1 MGELALYIHWPFC
14 KSKCPYCDFNSHVQR
29 SIDYAQWQNAYIHE
43 LERLSTTL
51 KGRPLKSIF
60 LGGGTPSLMPPEL
73 VAAILHKAKTLWPY
87 EAIEI
92 TLEANPNS
100 VDVARFQAFRQAG
113 VNRISLGVQSL
124 RDASLRFLGR
134 QHSAAEGLKAIEIA
148 QQTFERVSFDLIYA
162 LPGQTAPAWG
172 EELTQALALGTTH
185 LSLYQL
191 TIEAGTAFA
200 TQHARG
206 DWRIPED
213 DHAGA
218 LYEQTQVL
226 CAAKGLP
233 AYEISNHAV
242 PGQES
247 QHNLVYWRY
256 GDYAGI
262 GPGAHGHL
270 THGAGKIAT
279 RQIKAPQPWL
289 NAIHEQGHGD
299 ADVAPVP
306 PLEQA
311 RERLMM
317 GLRLREGI
325 KGFPATAAE
334 HEALDWAKVK
344 VVEQAGLLTYQNS
357 NLALTQAGLQ
367 RHGAILAY
375 ILA

>member
-1 MGELALYIHWPFC
+1 MREFALYIHWPFC
-14 KSKCPYCDFNSHVQR
+14 KSKCPYCDFNSHVQGV
-29 SIDYAQWQNAYIHE
+29 IDYAQWQKAYIHE
-43 LERLSTTL
+43 LERLNTAL
-51 KGRPLKSIF
+51 NGRPLKSIF
-60 LGGGTPSLMPPEL
+60 FGGGTPSLMPPEL
-73 VAAILHKAKTLWPY
+73 VAAILHKAKALWPY

-100 VDVARFQAFRQAG
+100 VEVERFQAFRQAG
-113 VNRISLGVQSL
+113 VNRVSLGIQSL
-124 RDASLRFLGR
+124 RDESLRFLGR

-148 QQTFERVSFDLIYA
+148 QKTFERVSFDLIYA
-162 LPGQTAPAWG
+162 LPGQNTAAWE
-172 EELTQALALGTTH
+172 EELAQALALGTTH

-191 TIEAGTAFA
+191 TIEQGTAFA

-206 DWRIPED
+206 DWRIPTD
-213 DHAGA
+213 DLAGA
-218 LYEQTQVL
+218 LYEQTQAL

-242 PGQES
+242 SGQES

-262 GPGAHGHL
+262 GPGAHGRL
-270 THGAGKIAT
+270 TDGANKIAT
-279 RQIKAPQPWL
+279 RQVKAPQLWL
-289 NAIHEQGHGD
+289 KAIHEQGHGD
-299 ADVAPVP
+299 VESNPVSP
-306 PLEQA
+306 QEQA

-334 HEALDWAKVK
+334 QEVLDWAKVK
-344 VVEQAGLLTYQNS
+344 VVEQAGLLTYKDN
-357 NLALTQAGLQ
+357 NLALTQTGLQ

-375 ILA
+375 IC